1 MRRFDHRLCR
11 ECHLRR
17 LVAARYAVAQSTMVR
32 LTLHAAATKRL
43 KWHSRQSR
51 RSNHLNYTHSMV
63 VSTRFESFSFNA
75 SASRPNTDLC
85 RRLSDIL
92 DTVRGHNHE
101 TTRSTSSSNETVHA
115 PALIPTSSRETQPN
129 YNTSNAKRKAYVHL
143 NNKY

>member
-1 MRRFDHRLCR
+1 MRII
-11 ECHLRR
+11 HLTAMPSRNIGTNPK
-17 LVAARYAVAQSTMVR
+17 VSCIHAIARSTMVR

-51 RSNHLNYTHSMV
+51 RSKKNLNSTHSMV

-85 RRLSDIL
+85 RRLSNIL
-92 DTVRGHNHE
+92 DTVRGHHHE
-101 TTRSTSSSNETVHA
+101 TTRSTTSPSNEPVHA

-129 YNTSNAKRKAYVHL
+129 YNTGNKTQSVHQP
-143 NNKY
+143 Y